1 MNGPSTAKTAEN
13 DVAGPLLGPSSSRR
27 KIVRPQTNGI
37 RAQRP
42 RGPGGASPCMD
53 IAGDKG
59 GGVTSAPKTCR
70 DRTGLYNLLK
80 DIGLYETFTI
90 FAKAI
95 IILNP
100 IIRL

>member
-1 MNGPSTAKTAEN
+1 MLGPSTAVGERLF
-13 DVAGPLLGPSSSRR
+13 GRR
-27 KIVRPQTNGI
+27 QMESERSD
-37 RAQRP
+37 
-42 RGPGGASPCMD
+42 RGGQGGASPCMD

-90 FAKAI
+90 FAKLI
-95 IILNP
+95 IISNP
-100 IIRL
+100 FIQL